1 MPAIAIIG
9 GQWGDEGK
17 GKIIDLLAE
26 KANIVARFSG
36 GNNAGH
42 TVINEFG
49 EFGLHM
55 IPSGVFHSHVNCLI
69 GNGVVINPQVLISE
83 IETLQGH
90 GIDVSRL
97 FISDRAHLIMPYH
110 LLLDA
115 LEEDDRGKRAIG
127 TTKLGIGP
135 AYADKVSRLG
145 IRFGDLLDKD
155 MFGER
160 LRSIL
165 NHKNAI
171 ISKVFGGNPLCF
183 NEVYHDYCRY
193 ADRLLP
199 FMRETSLMLNAALEK
214 GDTVLLEG
222 AQGTM
227 LDIDF
232 GTYPY
237 VTSSSSTVGGACVG
251 IGISPMQ
258 VGKIIG
264 VYKAYTTRVG
274 GGPMTTE
281 LNDATGDM
289 MRERGNEYGTTTGR
303 PRRCGWFDGVA
314 TRFSARLNG
323 FTGIALTKFDILD
336 TLPAIKICTGYEIE
350 GTVLDN
356 PPSNIATLE
365 KCGPI
370 WEDIPGWQTSTTNL
384 RKFDDLPRAAL
395 RYVRRIEELVGC
407 PVDLI
412 SVGPSRDQSIMVR
425 PIL

>member
-42 TVINEFG
+42 TVINDFG

-55 IPSGVFHSHVNCLI
+55 IPSGIFHPNVDCLI
-69 GNGVVINPQVLISE
+69 GSGVVINPKFLIDE
-83 IETLQGH
+83 IETLQGR

-97 FISDRAHLIMPYH
+97 FISDRAHLVMPYH
-110 LLLDA
+110 LLLDT
-115 LEEDDRGKRAIG
+115 LEETHRGKNAIG

-135 AYADKVSRLG
+135 AYADKASRLG
-145 IRFGDLLDKD
+145 MRFGGLLDKD
-155 MFGER
+155 EFGKR
-160 LRSIL
+160 LHSIL
-165 NHKNAI
+165 DHKNAI
-171 ISKVFGGNPLCF
+171 LSKVFGVNPLDF
-183 NEVYHDYCRY
+183 DKIYHEYCHY
-193 ADRLLP
+193 ADRLSP
-199 FMRETSLMLNAALEK
+199 FIQDTSLMTNEALNR

-237 VTSSSSTVGGACVG
+237 VTSSSSSVAGACVG
-251 IGISPMQ
+251 MGISPMQ
-258 VGKIIG
+258 INRIIG

-274 GGPMTTE
+274 GGPMATE
-281 LNDATGDM
+281 LKDATGEM
-289 MRERGNEYGTTTGR
+289 LRERGNEYGTTTGR
-303 PRRCGWFDGVA
+303 SRRCGWFDGVA
-314 TRFSARLNG
+314 ARYSARLNG

-336 TLPAIKICTGYEIE
+336 TLPTIKICTGYDLE
-350 GTVLDN
+350 GTILDN
-356 PPSNIATLE
+356 PPANFTTLE
-365 KCGPI
+365 KCRPV
-370 WEDIPGWQTSTTNL
+370 WEDMPGWQTSTHQM
-384 RKFDDLPRAAL
+384 RSFDDLPREAL
-395 RYVRRIEELVGC
+395 QYVRRIEELVGC

-412 SVGPSRDQSIMVR
+412 SVGPGREESIM
-425 PIL
+425 IKGIF